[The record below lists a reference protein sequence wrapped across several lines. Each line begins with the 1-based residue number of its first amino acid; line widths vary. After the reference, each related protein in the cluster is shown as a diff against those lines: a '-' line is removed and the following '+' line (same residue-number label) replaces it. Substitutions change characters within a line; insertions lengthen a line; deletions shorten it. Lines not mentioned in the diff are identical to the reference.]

1 MKKFLLAIISILVL
15 GACARVGSPEG
26 GAKDITPPTFIKANM
41 DTSRVNIPITKRE
54 LRLDF
59 DEYIN
64 LRDINKNLI
73 ISPPIKKIK
82 KITPSNLSTKYIL
95 IQWDEDLQDN
105 TTYNF
110 NFGNAIVDNNEGNVL
125 PYFNFAFSTG
135 NTIDNLYISG
145 NISDAMLTKEQKTK
159 NNIVIGLYREEAD
172 FKQKPHYITKTE
184 EDGYFELNYLSKG
197 KYTLVAFEDENQNSV
212 YDIGKEKVGF
222 LKEPIDLDKNI
233 SGIKLKIFPSKKP
246 PKYKETKNING
257 GILMLFEGN
266 PEKVEVQSISDELKN
281 YKVTHHH
288 KSDSVKIW
296 ISNDNQLKKES
307 ATSIKLA
314 YSIDNKKDT
323 ISTFVKLNEKEGL
336 NLINNNGH
344 LLAPQKDFSI
354 NANMDLKEI
363 KPHLWTLKSDSIEQK
378 FEAKISPKSDKIL
391 VSSDFKA
398 GKSYTLNIPKQSVS
412 GFFSENDKAYVFKF
426 EIDKPENFGSLTLK
440 LKNTPNSYFWVQLVN
455 KEGIVKYSQYTN
467 SSEIHF
473 TNIEAASYYARI
485 LVDNRILPW
494 LV

>member
-172 FKQKPHYITKTE
+172 FKQKPHYITK
-184 EDGYFELNYLSKG
+184 
-197 KYTLVAFEDENQNSV
+197 
-212 YDIGKEKVGF
+212 
-222 LKEPIDLDKNI
+222 
-233 SGIKLKIFPSKKP
+233 
-246 PKYKETKNING
+246 
-257 GILMLFEGN
+257 
-266 PEKVEVQSISDELKN
+266 
-281 YKVTHHH
+281 
-288 KSDSVKIW
+288 
-296 ISNDNQLKKES
+296 
-307 ATSIKLA
+307 
-314 YSIDNKKDT
+314 
-323 ISTFVKLNEKEGL
+323 
-336 NLINNNGH
+336 
-344 LLAPQKDFSI
+344 
-354 NANMDLKEI
+354 
-363 KPHLWTLKSDSIEQK
+363 
-378 FEAKISPKSDKIL
+378 
-391 VSSDFKA
+391 
-398 GKSYTLNIPKQSVS
+398 
-412 GFFSENDKAYVFKF
+412 
-426 EIDKPENFGSLTLK
+426 
-440 LKNTPNSYFWVQLVN
+440 
-455 KEGIVKYSQYTN
+455 
-467 SSEIHF
+467 
-473 TNIEAASYYARI
+473 
-485 LVDNRILPW
+485 
-494 LV
+494 